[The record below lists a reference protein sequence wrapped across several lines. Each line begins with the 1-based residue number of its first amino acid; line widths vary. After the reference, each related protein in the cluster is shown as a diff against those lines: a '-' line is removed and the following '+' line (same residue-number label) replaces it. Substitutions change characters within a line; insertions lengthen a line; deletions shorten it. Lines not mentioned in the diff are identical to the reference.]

1 VVGRH
6 PTSHRPPSTAC
17 AAPGTGGRLPV
28 SKLLDAGAA
37 TGYMELFRNTN
48 YDFLGKKWPFI
59 ILSLIL
65 TAAGLVSLA
74 IKGGPRYGIDFRG
87 GALVTVSFAQ
97 RPRVDKVR
105 AALAGKLRVEVQE
118 ESGKPDDII
127 GTDVRED
134 VALQAARQTIV
145 DSLTAAFGQPANGKY
160 NINAGGVDGLADAL
174 RDPLQAASVP
184 MSDESLR
191 DLAKNIIGYRTNHSG
206 LIRNLDELSSVPGVT
221 PQVLNV
227 IKQATFPQRLAII
240 NTEVVGPKIGAELQ
254 RKAILAVLYALG
266 GMLVY
271 IAFRFEWIYGAA
283 AVIAVFHD
291 TIITIGLFSLFNK
304 EISLTV
310 VAALLTLVGY
320 SMNDTIVTFDRI
332 RENLKI
338 LRREKLEP
346 LVNLSVNQTLS
357 RTVLTS
363 GLTLLT
369 ALSLL
374 LFGGQVLNGFSFALV
389 CGIIVGTYSSVFVAS
404 PILIFWHN
412 FVEGRKGPAPAA
424 VSAPKQSVSKT
435 NGPKESVRRG
445 TAKAK

>member
-1 VVGRH
+1 
-6 PTSHRPPSTAC
+6 
-17 AAPGTGGRLPV
+17 
-28 SKLLDAGAA
+28 
-37 TGYMELFRNTN
+37 MELFKNTN

-59 ILSLIL
+59 ILSLLL

-74 IKGGPRYGIDFRG
+74 IHGGPRYGIDFRG
-87 GALVTVSFAQ
+87 GALVTVTFAQ
-97 RPRVDKVR
+97 RPPVEKVR
-105 AALAGKLRVEVQE
+105 AALAGKLPVEVQE
-118 ESGKPDDII
+118 ESGKPNDII
-127 GTDVRED
+127 GTDVQED
-134 VALQAARQTIV
+134 RALQAARQTIV
-145 DSLTAAFGQPANGKY
+145 DSLTTAFGQPANGKF
-160 NINAGGVDGLADAL
+160 NINSAGADALADRL
-174 RDPLQAASVP
+174 RDPLQAAGVP
-184 MSDESLR
+184 MSDQQLH
-191 DLAKNIIGYRTNHSG
+191 DLAGNIMDYRKNHSG

-221 PQVLNV
+221 PQILKVV
-227 IKQATFPQRLAII
+227 KDQTYPEPFGII
-240 NTEVVGPKIGAELQ
+240 NTEVVGPKVGAELQ
-254 RKAILAVLYALG
+254 RQAILAVLYALG

-271 IAFRFEWIYGAA
+271 IAFRFEWIYGVA

-320 SMNDTIVTFDRI
+320 SMNDTIVTFDRV

-338 LRREKLEP
+338 LRREALEP
-346 LVNLSVNQTLS
+346 IVNLSVNQTLS

-369 ALSLL
+369 ALALF

-412 FVEGRKGPAPAA
+412 FREGRKGA
-424 VSAPKQSVSKT
+424 SAPPVST
-435 NGPKESVRRG
+435 PKESVRRG
-445 TAKAK
+445 TAKVK